1 MNVLTTGGSG
11 LIGSVLTDSLLMD
24 GHRVWILSR
33 NPEKATIQ
41 PGAQAVGW
49 DGRTTAG
56 WGALV
61 EEMDAIVNLAGWSL
75 AHWPWTEKNK
85 QRFLDSRI
93 QPGLAVA
100 EAIRQASKRPKVLI
114 QVSAIGYYGPRDE
127 PVTEETP
134 PGRDFGARLCQQ
146 WEATTQPVEGMG
158 VRRVVIRTAVVLS
171 LQNVILQ
178 LMVLPA
184 RLFVGGKLGNGRQGF
199 SWIHIADQV
208 AAIRFLMENEQAR
221 GAFNLSAPEPMAS
234 AEFLRTIA
242 KVLRRPFWFPVP
254 AFLLRM
260 ALGEMSTL
268 VLEGQFVHPK
278 RLLELGFNFR
288 FPKAE
293 GALRDLLEGM

>member
-1 MNVLTTGGSG
+1 MNVMITGGSG
-11 LIGSVLTDSLLMD
+11 LIGGALTDSLLVD

-33 NPEKATIQ
+33 SPEKVSLP
-41 PGAQAVGW
+41 PGAQAIRW
-49 DGRTTAG
+49 DGRTTNG
-56 WGALV
+56 WGGLV
-61 EEMDAIVNLAGWSL
+61 NEMDAVVNLTGWSL

-100 EAIRQASKRPKVLI
+100 QAIRQASKRPKVLI

-134 PGRDFGARLCQQ
+134 PGGDFGARLCQK
-146 WEATTQPVEGMG
+146 WEATTQPVEEMG

-171 LQNVILQ
+171 MQNVIMQ

-184 RLFVGGKLGNGRQGF
+184 RLFMGGKLGNGRQGF
-199 SWIHIADQV
+199 SWIHVADQV
-208 AAIRFLMENEQAR
+208 AAIRFLIENEQA
-221 GAFNLSAPEPMAS
+221 GGVFNLSAPEPLAS
-234 AEFLRTIA
+234 AEFLRLIA
-242 KVLRRPFWFPVP
+242 KVLRRPYWFPVP

-260 ALGEMSTL
+260 VLGEMSTL

-278 RLLELGFNFR
+278 RLLELGFTFR

-293 GALRDLLEGM
+293 EALKDLLL